1 MGFLCLL
8 DLVVLGRIEKAHFSE
23 FYHLQKNECGLLGKL
38 VHDFV
43 VLNEATLVLVV
54 KLDTLALFCRFPNL
68 EGTAVFV
75 SKFVWNVMRTRPSF
89 PAEVS
94 HAFL

>member
-1 MGFLCLL
+1 MCRDGARRAYSTVANSLYSTCTSE
-8 DLVVLGRIEKAHFSE
+8 RTSASE
-23 FYHLQKNECGLLGKL
+23 FLS

-43 VLNEATLVLVV
+43 VLNGATLVLVV

-68 EGTAVFV
+68 ESTAIF
-75 SKFVWNVMRTRPSF
+75 SNFVWNVMRTRPSF